1 MNRSALT
8 CMAIAVLAVGIGL
21 VFLGVIFLI
30 ASSGS
35 ATRLIVG
42 LVLSGLGGVAIIFA
56 ITRLKLIKEADP
68 ERVMTRIADLATRS
82 GGDVTLGQVVGDL
95 GVPTAL
101 AERALSDLTGR
112 GMCTV
117 ERRGQETFYVFG
129 GIRPDKVTRE
139 CPYCGSEF
147 SIREPR
153 DTCPSCGANLKL
165 E

>member
-1 MNRSALT
+1 MNRPALT
-8 CMAIAVLAVGIGL
+8 CMALVVLAVGIGL
-21 VFLGVIFLI
+21 AVLGVIFLI
-30 ASSGS
+30 AAAGSG
-35 ATRLIVG
+35 TRLIAG
-42 LVLSGLGGVAIIFA
+42 LAMGAIGVAAAVFGIS
-56 ITRLKLIKEADP
+56 RLRLIKESDP

-95 GVPTAL
+95 RVPTAV

-129 GIRPDKVTRE
+129 GIKPDKVTRE

-153 DTCPSCGANLKL
+153 DTCPSCGGNLKL
-165 E
+165 G